1 MKYDMRIRGRN
12 NINVA
17 VKETSGGDH
26 TIIRTRE
33 TPEAGCLVI
42 LSGDDAVVR
51 NVEIN
56 NVDSVSEYLRS
67 IGMTGSIAVSAS
79 GPTRGKT
86 LCFV

>member
-1 MKYDMRIRGRN
+1 MKYDLRIRGRE

-17 VKETSGGDH
+17 VTETRGSDH

-33 TPEAGCLVI
+33 TPEAGYLVI

-51 NVEIN
+51 NVDIN